1 MNTSPVTSEERPVD
15 VEATGAGSIATSIGG
30 LAAIILA
37 IVGLVHIAP
46 TYVLAIAALVIG
58 AALVFQGG
66 DLFAQYSGVLGRMS
80 QRKPENAPVG
90 GVGIGML
97 AGLVGIVLGIL
108 ALGTVSPSVLLPIA
122 VIVFGVALIGSSGD
136 VTQLYSLKLEQSGA
150 DDNVQRMARES
161 LALGS
166 STQTLIGLGGVVLG
180 IVALV
185 GLDWTVLSLV
195 ALLAFGIAVLVNSTG
210 VTDRMMTFFHA

>member
-1 MNTSPVTSEERPVD
+1 MNTSPVTSEERPV
-15 VEATGAGSIATSIGG
+15 EATAAGSIATSIGG

-46 TYVLAIAALVIG
+46 TYVLAIAALVVG

-66 DLFAQYSGVLGRMS
+66 DLFAQYSGLLAGMT
-80 QRKPENAPVG
+80 QRRAETAPVG

-108 ALGTVSPSVLLPIA
+108 ALVTVSPSVLLPIA

-136 VTQLYSLKLEQSGA
+136 VTQLYTLKLQQSGA

>member
-1 MNTSPVTSEERPVD
+1 MNTSPVTSEERPV
-15 VEATGAGSIATSIGG
+15 EATAAGSIATSIGG

-46 TYVLAIAALVIG
+46 TYVLAIAALVVG

-66 DLFAQYSGVLGRMS
+66 DLFAQYSGLLAGMTKR
-80 QRKPENAPVG
+80 RAETAPVG
-90 GVGIGML
+90 GMGIEML

-108 ALGTVSPSVLLPIA
+108 ALVTVSPSVLLPIA

-136 VTQLYSLKLEQSGA
+136 VTQLYTLKLQQSGA